1 MFTSFVSSNTERRAL
16 FKKRTPNML
25 CLTTNVTLYD
35 IPFRHIHSVFCYIL
49 FVDKKTE
56 AGIIHIPNDIWDVQ
70 FQKHSFS
77 TFTLPYAGSF
87 FPLPFHFPHDCLA
100 NLNKLLD
107 CAQVSYHTSER
118 AGHVKMVLTKP
129 TR

>member
-25 CLTTNVTLYD
+25 CLTTNVTPYD
-35 IPFRHIHSVFCYIL
+35 VPFRHIHSVFCYIL
-49 FVDKKTE
+49 FVDKKNE
-56 AGIIHIPNDIWDVQ
+56 GGIIHIPHDIWDVQ

-87 FPLPFHFPHDCLA
+87 FPLPFNFSP
-100 NLNKLLD
+100 
-107 CAQVSYHTSER
+107 
-118 AGHVKMVLTKP
+118 
-129 TR
+129 